1 MKILHVINKLS
12 FDGGPSITVPRICA
26 ELEKLGHEVKFCSPH
41 LKGTNLPDDMKWCD
55 VVHLT
60 GVYNFVVLVTLFYA
74 RRYHKPIVWS
84 PRGGWQRYPGSRKP
98 HLKAIWDALCRK
110 LAPSHTVIHATSELE
125 AQSIMPVMPRPIR
138 VIANGVDVPET
149 LLEKE
154 PSEQLRV
161 LYLGRIDPKKGIEKV
176 LAVMERVDP
185 WFGVTLKIVGDGP
198 PAYVAKLKA
207 LSKDMTHVRWCGHVE
222 HARLPYVFQQT
233 DVTIVPSEIESFGQ
247 VVVESLAHGVPVIAS
262 KDVPFVLHDQGCGVS
277 IDMRFPPL
285 MDVMNFLALKQQAP
299 EILTQMGEMGRDW
312 MTKEFR
318 WEDKAREMEK
328 AYEFASSLVSVATLQ
343 KSDL

>member
-12 FDGGPSITVPRICA
+12 FDGGPSITVPRICQ

-41 LKGTNLPDDMKWCD
+41 VKGTNLPDDMKWCD

-74 RRYHKPIVWS
+74 RRYHKPIIWS
-84 PRGGWQRYPGSRKP
+84 PRGGWQRFPGSRKTQ
-98 HLKAIWDALCRK
+98 LKTMWDAICRK
-110 LAPSHTVIHATSELE
+110 LVPSHTVIHATSELE

-138 VIANGVDVPET
+138 VIANGVDVPEQV
-149 LLEKE
+149 LEKE
-154 PSEQLRV
+154 PSDQLRL
-161 LYLGRIDPKKGIEKV
+161 LYLGRIDPKKGIEKL
-176 LAVMERVDP
+176 LAVMELCNHRSDMS
-185 WFGVTLKIVGDGP
+185 LKIVGDGH
-198 PAYVAKLKA
+198 PAYVNKLKA

-262 KDVPFVLHDQGCGVS
+262 KDVPFVLHDHGCGVS

-285 MDVMNFLALKQQAP
+285 MDVLNFLALKQQAP
-299 EILTQMGEMGRDW
+299 EILTAMGEMGRDW
-312 MTKEFR
+312 VRKEFQ
-318 WEDKAREMEK
+318 WGHKAEQMVA
-328 AYEFASSLVSVATLQ
+328 AYEFASSLQSEVT
-343 KSDL
+343 